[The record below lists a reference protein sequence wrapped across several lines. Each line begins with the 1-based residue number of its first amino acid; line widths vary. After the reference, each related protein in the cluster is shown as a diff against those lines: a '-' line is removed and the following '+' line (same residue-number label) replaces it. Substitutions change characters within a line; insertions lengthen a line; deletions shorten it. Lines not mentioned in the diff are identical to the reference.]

1 MTVNNNKK
9 ILLVDDE
16 PDITFSFGIGLEDNG
31 FKVDTFNNP
40 LEAISNFK
48 SDFYDSWVLDI
59 KMPEM
64 NGIDLCKEIR
74 KIDSEIKVCFLT
86 AFDSRYGELK
96 TMLRMFYSK
105 ANNNSWFGRKSQ
117 VRIRPRVKSILMNV
131 RPHSY

>member
-1 MTVNNNKK
+1 MTVNNNKR

-48 SDFYDSWVLDI
+48 SDFYDLVVLDI

-64 NGIDLCKEIR
+64 NDIDLCKEIR

-96 TMLRMFYSK
+96 QCSMFYSK
-105 ANNNSWFGRKSQ
+105 ANNNSWFGRKSK
-117 VRIRPRVKSILMNV
+117 VRIRPRVKSISMNV
-131 RPHSY
+131 RPHTY